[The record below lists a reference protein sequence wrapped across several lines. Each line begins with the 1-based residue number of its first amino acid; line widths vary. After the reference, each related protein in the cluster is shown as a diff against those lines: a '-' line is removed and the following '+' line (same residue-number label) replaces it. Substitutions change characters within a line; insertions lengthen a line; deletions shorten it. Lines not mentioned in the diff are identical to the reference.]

1 MGRATRT
8 ELLWAYAIT
17 REEFLKRV
25 NDKFDLHPEELE
37 KIRDTLFD
45 AMSKGESPIYEPK
58 MNAFLEQTVYQY
70 LRPTDDPISLTDIA
84 RRFEPENPS
93 YLIQSW
99 HRSRNTIEFLGE
111 WERNNNKQFNEEA
124 FQKLLKDVRSPSYTL
139 TPKRWIETVNAIG
152 LESKRGKNGG
162 TMAHPFIACDFEI
175 WNDMQ
180 FRYAVLKYF
189 MS

>member
-25 NDKFDLHPEELE
+25 NDKFELHPEEWE

-58 MNAFLEQTVYQY
+58 MNAFLEQTVYKY
-70 LRPTDDPISLTDIA
+70 LQDEPISLTDIA
-84 RRFEPENPS
+84 RRFESENPS

-99 HRSRNTIEFLGE
+99 LRSRNTIELKWMRILRFL
-111 WERNNNKQFNEEA
+111 RSHF
-124 FQKLLKDVRSPSYTL
+124 LLFL
-139 TPKRWIETVNAIG
+139 N
-152 LESKRGKNGG
+152 L
-162 TMAHPFIACDFEI
+162 
-175 WNDMQ
+175 
-180 FRYAVLKYF
+180 
-189 MS
+189 